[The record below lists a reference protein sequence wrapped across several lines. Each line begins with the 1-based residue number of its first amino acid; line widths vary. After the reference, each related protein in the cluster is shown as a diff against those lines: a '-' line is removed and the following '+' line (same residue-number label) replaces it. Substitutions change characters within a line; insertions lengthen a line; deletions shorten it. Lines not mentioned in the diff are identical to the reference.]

1 MRRHNAHERW
11 TVPCAAAYA
20 ALCRSGVQ
28 DLRVDTRSYSLS
40 QLSLLKKHET
50 MVSSHG
56 RLQAADRLSIVRK
69 TSVAFRSA
77 KVAFSHSFAEKLCRV
92 EFQE

>member
-20 ALCRSGVQ
+20 ALCRSGVH
-28 DLRVDTRSYSLS
+28 DLRVVTRSYSLS

-56 RLQAADRLSIVRK
+56 RFQSADRLRTNSCGVDENCGL
-69 TSVAFRSA
+69 VNSA
-77 KVAFSHSFAEKLCRV
+77 RDR
-92 EFQE
+92 